1 MSRKLIVFC
10 LFAVL
15 LMSLSLGVLAQDGPS
30 LTVWAD
36 EITFEVAQEIG
47 ADFADEYGVEV
58 IVQQIPFN
66 DIRGQFVQTAPTG
79 EGPDILI
86 GAHDWLGELVTDSLL
101 SPVDLSGMEEDFNPN
116 AINAF
121 TYNGEV
127 YGVPYAVDN
136 VAFFRNVDLVPEAP
150 ETWEDVREIAEAL
163 AEEDI
168 YGYVIQQRD
177 PWHSY
182 SVVSAF
188 GGYVFG
194 FEEGVGYD
202 ACDVGLDSE
211 GTIEAYEYLGG
222 LAEDGLMPLSLQQE
236 AMWSLFTEGEA
247 AMMLT
252 GSWALETLR
261 ASDIN
266 FAISAPPDGPGGPAR
281 PFLSARG
288 FMISAFA
295 EDPAT
300 AQIFL
305 NEFIANDTTMQQLYD
320 AEQRPP
326 AWLNVEVDDE
336 AVQAFTEASVN
347 GAPQPGIPEMGSV
360 WESWSNQMELCLADP
375 SSCAAESM
383 TAAEQVRAA
392 IPVCEPEAE

>member
-1 MSRKLIVFC
+1 MLRKSFVFC
-10 LFAVL
+10 LFAIL
-15 LMSLSLGVLAQDGPS
+15 LMSLPPGVLAQDGPS

-36 EITFEVAQEIG
+36 EITFETAQAIG
-47 ADFADEYGVEV
+47 EDFADEYGVEV
-58 IVQQIPFN
+58 NVQQIPFN
-66 DIRGQFVQTAPTG
+66 DIRGQFVQTASTG

-101 SPVDLSGMEEDFNPN
+101 TPVDLSGMEEEFNPN
-116 AINAF
+116 AIDAF
-121 TYNGEV
+121 TYNGEI

-150 ETWEDVREIAEAL
+150 ETWDEVREIAEEL
-163 AEEDI
+163 AEDDV

-182 SVVSAF
+182 SVISAF

-211 GTIEAYEYLGG
+211 GTIAAYEYLGG

-236 AMWSLFTEGEA
+236 PMWALFTEGEA

-261 ASDIN
+261 ESDIN
-266 FAISAPPDGPGGPAR
+266 FAISAPPAGPGGPAR

-305 NEFIANDTTMQQLYD
+305 TEFVANDTTMQQLYD

-336 AVQAFTEASVN
+336 AVEAFTAASEN

-375 SSCAAESM
+375 SSCADESM
-383 TAAEQVRAA
+383 TAATQVREA
-392 IPVCEPEAE
+392 ITTCEPE